1 MADFKDMETEEGMHL
16 WRGCF
21 QSHINILTKCERLVR
36 ESGSKRAVKLYPL
49 FSAIIEDS
57 ISLDLLATNSRVNQ
71 CYIISRALLER
82 VINFSYLLYAPD
94 DEYNSFVD
102 YTKNKAARSL
112 SRKIEVEGQKKVSL
126 EFSSDAYELP
136 QDYKD
141 AVDKFTSAKGREIPR
156 WTNLSIDKRADF
168 LDRKSGKNLLMH
180 VLMIYG
186 DASEALHGTLYGS
199 LFHYG
204 FYNPGS
210 RPKDKSDFDR
220 EKYNALSFLY
230 LMGSG
235 AIGTLLFC
243 LKENNVEINE
253 SYLESKLVLNNASEE
268 SGLAEEARQASWKIQ
283 QGI

>member
-1 MADFKDMETEEGMHL
+1 MSKFKDMETEEGMLL
-16 WRGCF
+16 WRECF
-21 QSHINILTKCERLVR
+21 QNHINILAKCERLVR
-36 ESGSKRAVKLYPL
+36 ESNSKRAIKLYPL

-82 VINFSYLLYAPD
+82 VINLSYLLYAPD

-112 SRKIEVEGQKKVSL
+112 SRKIEIEGQKKVSL
-126 EFSSDAYELP
+126 EFSNDAYELP

-141 AVDKFTSAKGREIPR
+141 AVDRFTSAKGREIPR
-156 WTNLSIDKRADF
+156 WTKLSIDKRADF
-168 LDRKSGKNLLMH
+168 LDKKSGKNLLMH

-186 DASEALHGTLYGS
+186 DASEALHGTLYGA

-204 FYNPGS
+204 LYNPS
-210 RPKDKSDFDR
+210 ARPKDKSDFDR
-220 EKYNALSFLY
+220 EKYNTLSFLY

-243 LKENNVEINE
+243 LKENGVEVNE
-253 SYLESKLVLNNASEE
+253 SYLESKLVFNNASEE
-268 SGLAEEARQASWKIQ
+268 SGLAEEARRASRKI
-283 QGI
+283 